1 MEEQMGKKE
10 RCEGNGVKTLE
21 QNSEGQRKETWRKGR
36 SKNKEA
42 EVELFPSMKL
52 GGHGG
57 KN

>member
-1 MEEQMGKKE
+1 MEEQMRKKE

-21 QNSEGQRKETWRKGR
+21 ENSEDQQMETWRKGS

-42 EVELFPSMKL
+42 EVELSPSMKL

-57 KN
+57 